1 MPEDERAH
9 LAQPGDLSMTHTIHN
24 VGAAKHIGKYS
35 DAIET
40 EAGLRWLFTSG
51 TPGVAE
57 DGKIP
62 PGIEAQSRLA
72 WGYIVAALE
81 KAGMTTK
88 DLVKVTTSL
97 TNAEDI
103 SAYVKV
109 RGEFLGDA
117 RPAFMLQIVTQL
129 IKPEVLVE
137 VEIIAAR
144 K

>member
-1 MPEDERAH
+1 M
-9 LAQPGDLSMTHTIHN
+9 SHTVRN

-40 EAGLRWLFTSG
+40 ESGLRWLFTSG

-57 DGKIP
+57 DGTIP
-62 PGIEAQSRLA
+62 SGIEAQSRLA
-72 WGYIVAALE
+72 WRYIIAALD
-81 KAGMTTK
+81 KAGMTTG

-97 TNAEDI
+97 TNAADI
-103 SAYVKV
+103 PAYVKV
-109 RGEFLGDA
+109 RGEFLADV
-117 RPAFMLQIVTQL
+117 RPAFHLQIITQL

>member
-1 MPEDERAH
+1 M
-9 LAQPGDLSMTHTIHN
+9 SHTIHN

-40 EAGLRWLFTSG
+40 EPGLRWLFTSG
-51 TPGVAE
+51 TPGVAD

-62 PGIEAQSRLA
+62 SGIEAQSRLA
-72 WGYIVAALE
+72 WEYILAALE
-81 KAGMTTK
+81 RAKMTTD

-97 TNAEDI
+97 TNAEDVPG
-103 SAYVKV
+103 YVKV
-109 RGEFLGDA
+109 RGEFLGDV